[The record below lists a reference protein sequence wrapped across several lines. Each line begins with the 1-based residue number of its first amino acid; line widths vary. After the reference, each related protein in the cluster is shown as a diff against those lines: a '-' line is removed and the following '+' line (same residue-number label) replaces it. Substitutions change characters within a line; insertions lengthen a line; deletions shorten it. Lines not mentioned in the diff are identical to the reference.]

1 MALSAEDRVDTWLRS
16 QGLPYLVPRSRR
28 AADLLQRTS
37 PAVVLLLGALVF
49 DILGGTA
56 LGTAFDSVG
65 DSLGAA
71 SDLLLV
77 LILVASVAG
86 PVWLAWWLHGA
97 MVRWS
102 DPKGR
107 AVALGFM
114 GVYAVAALAADLAAG
129 FGWGRIVAEVVLPVV
144 ALHLVVWSG
153 LGSILGWA
161 GRWAWRSMSAIQSM
175 ASRALPVI
183 LVLVVFAFFSTEP
196 WQIADSLGLR
206 RQWALTGV
214 IALIA
219 ILAMVPV
226 ARSEIDQAHDA
237 LTEEQAHTLLAGTP
251 LADAP
256 TGAVTGRAL
265 TRTGRIN
272 VLAVLVLAHLIQAAM
287 FTMVIAALLVTIGRI
302 AITDAVVK
310 AWLTHERVP
319 YTFLG
324 DKLPMDHQTV
334 RTAFLLGIIGALSF
348 VLSSLSDQSYR
359 TLFFDPLLERVRVA
373 VAAHRALTSEPDS
386 APLPPLPGVTAAA
399 PDDGRRADGIPE

>member
-1 MALSAEDRVDTWLRS
+1 
-16 QGLPYLVPRSRR
+16 
-28 AADLLQRTS
+28 
-37 PAVVLLLGALVF
+37 
-49 DILGGTA
+49 
-56 LGTAFDSVG
+56 
-65 DSLGAA
+65 
-71 SDLLLV
+71 
-77 LILVASVAG
+77 
-86 PVWLAWWLHGA
+86 
-97 MVRWS
+97 
-102 DPKGR
+102 
-107 AVALGFM
+107 
-114 GVYAVAALAADLAAG
+114 
-129 FGWGRIVAEVVLPVV
+129 
-144 ALHLVVWSG
+144 
-153 LGSILGWA
+153 
-161 GRWAWRSMSAIQSM
+161 MSAIQSM